1 MNSDLDSP
9 VVVGIDGSSSAAAA
23 LDTAA
28 VEALALGVPT
38 RVVHAYVWPIFYA
51 SLANVPY
58 RSGDWEAP
66 AQIRTMVKATARRTA
81 ARHPDLVVESA
92 VVAGAGGPVLVE
104 ASADASLVV
113 LGGRGAGGIAGV
125 LAGPVAPFVAAHA
138 HCPVIIVHEGQTT
151 AGVGGRVCVGVDGTA
166 SSLRALTFAC
176 AWGRRR
182 GADVD
187 VIYAVDPDVFNR
199 TAPELEPR
207 TLPEARLD
215 SWVNPIRHDFPT
227 VTVRPIV
234 VPGPATEEL
243 LAASRSARLLVV
255 GSRHRGGLASLVLGS
270 VGHGLIR
277 RSSCPVAV
285 VHGMSA
291 SSGDQHARTRAYAA
305 RIDNMS

>member
-1 MNSDLDSP
+1 MNSDPHP

-28 VEALALGVPT
+28 AEALALGVPM

-58 RSGDWEAP
+58 QPGDWEAP
-66 AQIRTMVKATARRTA
+66 ASVKATVTATAGRTA
-81 ARHPDLVVESA
+81 GRHPDLVVQTD
-92 VVAGAGGPVLVE
+92 VLAGAGGPVLVE

-113 LGGRGAGGIAGV
+113 LGGRGVGGLAGM
-125 LAGPVAPFVAAHA
+125 LAGPVASFVAAHA
-138 HCPVIIVHEGQTT
+138 HCPVIVVREGQTT
-151 AGVGGRVCVGVDGTA
+151 AASGGRVCVGVDGTA
-166 SSLRALTFAC
+166 SSLRALRFAC
-176 AWGRRR
+176 TWGQRR

-187 VIYAVDPDVFNR
+187 AIYAVEPGLVDHV
-199 TAPELEPR
+199 APEFEPR
-207 TLPEARLD
+207 TLAEARLD
-215 SWVNPIRHDFPT
+215 GWVDGIRLDFPT
-227 VTVRPIV
+227 VAVRSIV
-234 VPGPATEEL
+234 VPGSATEAL

-277 RSSCPVAV
+277 RSLCPLAV

-291 SSGDQHARTRAYAA
+291 SAESQHAGAHAHTAQLAGR
-305 RIDNMS
+305 